1 MKLLAIDIA
10 EFDEAEIAR
19 NDIDER
25 KRDSVTRSARSLR
38 GSATAGGVGDGDG
51 GFGDDDDGAL
61 SPSVPVNAPSDTPL
75 GFGKAFMAMLP
86 HDVLS
91 ESSNHLQT
99 GFGLTHKWEK
109 RRKERS
115 AQLHEAAEA
124 SMVAAGGAGLASSA
138 RKAGSTAAAAE
149 ALSTPRAGVGATP
162 RPGVD
167 VGGGGDGVGAGGGAT
182 PRLAPPHFISNGV
195 AVASSKTRVSKFAN
209 MAPADLEGGEGR

>member
-19 NDIDER
+19 KDIEERRRDVATRGSSRSLAPIQVLATGDDGGDDID
-25 KRDSVTRSARSLR
+25 T
-38 GSATAGGVGDGDG
+38 
-51 GFGDDDDGAL
+51 L
-61 SPSVPVNAPSDTPL
+61 SPSVPVDAPSDTPL

-86 HDVLS
+86 HDVMS
-91 ESSNHLQT
+91 ETSNHLQT

-149 ALSTPRAGVGATP
+149 ALSTPRAGVDA
-162 RPGVD
+162 
-167 VGGGGDGVGAGGGAT
+167 GGGDVFGGGAGGT
-182 PRLAPPHFISNGV
+182 PRLAPPRFIANGS
-195 AVASSKTRVSKFAN
+195 VASSKTRVSKFAAESPSMTDGPTDSQN
-209 MAPADLEGGEGR
+209 P